1 AVKVCCA
8 VFATG
13 SRNALTP
20 LLTASTPVI
29 AVQPLENAFSNSQ
42 TLTTACCD
50 RSEGGAI
57 TGGGLPPAAN
67 DLNSPSAKVMHRVP
81 TKRYVGNMKTAPVSP
96 TPRRFTI
103 VMTSKIVRHSDSVCG
118 CMDGTADTSAP
129 TPAEIPTAAVR
140 R

>member
-1 AVKVCCA
+1 MPASSTIRIAMIAVKVCCA

-50 RSEGGAI
+50 RSAGGAI
-57 TGGGLPPAAN
+57 TGGRLPPAAN
-67 DLNSPSAKVMHRVP
+67 DLNSQNAKVMHGEP
-81 TKRYVGNMKTAPVSP
+81 TKRYERNAKCAAMITTA
-96 TPRRFTI
+96 
-103 VMTSKIVRHSDSVCG
+103 HSV
-118 CMDGTADTSAP
+118 
-129 TPAEIPTAAVR
+129 
-140 R
+140 